1 MVARLSI
8 RDLRELK
15 DKREPIAM
23 VTAYDATFARHL
35 DAAGAEMLLV
45 GDSLGMV
52 IQGHDSTLPVTVDDM
67 IYHTRAV
74 VRGSRRALV
83 VADMP
88 FMSYQPSV
96 ELALINAGR
105 LLGEGGAQAVKIE
118 GGESVVAT
126 TRALVRAG
134 VPVMGHLGLTPQ
146 AVHALGGFRVQ
157 ARSEKAAA
165 RLLEDAMLLQ
175 EAGAFAIVLET
186 IPTELARN
194 VTERLSIPTIGIGAG
209 PGCDGQVLVCYD
221 LLGLFDQLSP
231 KFVKRYA
238 TIGDAT
244 RQAVKTYVD
253 EVKARTFPGEEHSFK

>member
-8 RDLRELK
+8 RDIRDLK
-15 DKREPIAM
+15 EKREPIAM

-35 DAAGAEMLLV
+35 DAAGADMLLV

-67 IYHTRAV
+67 VYHTRAV
-74 VRGSRRALV
+74 ARGSQRALV

-88 FMSYQPSV
+88 FMSYQPSI
-96 ELALINAGR
+96 EMALTNAGR
-105 LLGEGGAQAVKIE
+105 LLAEGGAQAVKIE

-134 VPVMGHLGLTPQ
+134 VPVIGHLGLTPQ

-165 RLLEDAMLLQ
+165 RLLEDALLLQ

-186 IPTELARN
+186 IPVELARN
-194 VTERLSIPTIGIGAG
+194 VTARLSIPTIGIGAG
-209 PGCDGQVLVCYD
+209 VDCDGQVLVSYD
-221 LLGLFDQLSP
+221 LLGLFDQISP
-231 KFVKRYA
+231 KFVKHYA
-238 TIGDAT
+238 SLGDAT
-244 RQAVKTYVD
+244 RNAAKAYVD
-253 EVKARTFPGEEHSFK
+253 DVKARTFPGDEHSFK